1 MAQQIDLRIECASGI
16 RPVRVISR
24 EADISDRS
32 VRLRLNHIY
41 SEQEKYVLLEVETPS
56 RLVGT
61 PLELAKVM
69 ISYENVATQ
78 TRDELSQNVAA
89 RYVATD
95 KEMEAAINNDVLL
108 AAVTEIAME
117 TNRKAVTLRN
127 QGQVEEAKA
136 FLKYNV
142 DYLGLQKKRF
152 KGNATFDSVAGE
164 NHWGYVTIDQD
175 DTWWSKRKRMRA
187 TQNQFS
193 N

>member
-41 SEQEKYVLLEVETPS
+41 SEQEKYVLLEIETPS

-95 KEMEAAINNDVLL
+95 
-108 AAVTEIAME
+108 
-117 TNRKAVTLRN
+117 
-127 QGQVEEAKA
+127 
-136 FLKYNV
+136 
-142 DYLGLQKKRF
+142 
-152 KGNATFDSVAGE
+152 
-164 NHWGYVTIDQD
+164 
-175 DTWWSKRKRMRA
+175 
-187 TQNQFS
+187 
-193 N
+193 